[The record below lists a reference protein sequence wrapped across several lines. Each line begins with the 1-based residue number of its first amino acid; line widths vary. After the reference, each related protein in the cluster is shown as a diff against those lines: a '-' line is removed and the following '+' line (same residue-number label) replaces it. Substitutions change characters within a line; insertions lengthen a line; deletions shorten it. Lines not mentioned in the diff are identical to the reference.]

1 MSETLI
7 NNPFID
13 LLGVQ
18 IEHWEDGY
26 VRARLNLQA
35 DHQNRSGV
43 IHGGI
48 LTTLLDH
55 VGSFSGLYCTTPG
68 HARFCVTLSL
78 TCNFV
83 GQSKSG
89 SIVAAGRRTAGGRNI
104 YFAQS
109 EILDLAG
116 SVLAT
121 GTSVHR
127 YRKGSEN
134 PQGVP
139 VNLSGPTL
147 SS

>member
-1 MSETLI
+1 MSEFLI
-7 NNPFID
+7 NNPLID

-18 IEHWEDGY
+18 LEHWEDGY
-26 VRARLNLQA
+26 VRTHLDLRP

-43 IHGGI
+43 VHGGI

-55 VGSFSGLYCTTPG
+55 VGSFSGLYCTTPA

-78 TCNFV
+78 TSNFV

-89 SIVAAGRRTAGGRNI
+89 SIVAVGRRTAGGRNI
-104 YFAQS
+104 YFAHS
-109 EILDLAG
+109 EIVDLSG

-127 YRKGSEN
+127 YRRGSEN

-139 VNLSGPTL
+139 IT
-147 SS
+147 SSDLHSST

>member
-1 MSETLI
+1 MSESLI
-7 NNPFID
+7 ANPFID

-18 IEHWEDGY
+18 LEQWEDGY
-26 VRARLNLQA
+26 VRTRLDLRS

-43 IHGGI
+43 LHGGI

-55 VGSFSGLYCTTPG
+55 VGSFSGLYCAPPG
-68 HARFCVTLSL
+68 RARFCVTLSL

-89 SIVAAGRRTAGGRNI
+89 SVLAVGRRTAGGRNI

-109 EILDLAG
+109 EVLDSNGL
-116 SVLAT
+116 VLAT

-127 YRKGSEN
+127 YRKGSED
-134 PQGVP
+134 PQGVLAD
-139 VNLSGPTL
+139 LSDPHP

>member
-18 IEHWEDGY
+18 IEHWDDGY

-35 DHQNRSGV
+35 DHHNRSRV
-43 IHGGI
+43 VHGGI

-139 VNLSGPTL
+139 VNLSDPTL

>member
-1 MSETLI
+1 MSESPIT
-7 NNPFID
+7 NPFID

-26 VRARLNLQA
+26 VRTRLDLRPE
-35 DHQNRSGV
+35 HQNRSGV
-43 IHGGI
+43 VHGGI

-55 VGSFSGLYCTTPG
+55 VGSFSGLYCTAPA

-89 SIVAAGRRTAGGRNI
+89 SIVAVGRRTAGGRNI

-109 EILDLAG
+109 EIVDLSG

-121 GTSVHR
+121 GTSIHR
-127 YRKGSEN
+127 YRKGSET
-134 PQGVP
+134 PHGVP
-139 VNLSGPTL
+139 IGLSDPNLS
-147 SS
+147 S

>member
-1 MSETLI
+1 MSESLI
-7 NNPFID
+7 ANPFID
-13 LLGVQ
+13 LLGVRF
-18 IEHWEDGY
+18 EHWEEGY
-26 VRARLNLQA
+26 VRTRLDLRP

-43 IHGGI
+43 VHGGI
-48 LTTLLDH
+48 LTSLLDH
-55 VGSFSGLYCTTPG
+55 VGSFSGLYCATPG
-68 HARFCVTLSL
+68 RARFCVTLSL

-89 SIVAAGRRTAGGRNI
+89 GIVAVGRRTAGGRNI

-109 EILDLAG
+109 EILDLDG
-116 SVLAT
+116 LVLAT

-127 YRKGSEN
+127 YRKGSED

-139 VNLSGPTL
+139 VKPSDPYP

>member
-18 IEHWEDGY
+18 IEHWDDGY

-35 DHQNRSGV
+35 DHHNRSRV
-43 IHGGI
+43 VHGGI

-55 VGSFSGLYCTTPG
+55 VGSFSGLYCTTPD

-139 VNLSGPTL
+139 VNLSDPTL